1 MVCKFSIGRR
11 SNFRAQSLAKVPPL
25 TTLLISFTTGPAG
38 DQIPDWKSF
47 GAK

>member
-11 SNFRAQSLAKVPPL
+11 SNCRVQSLAKVPPL
-25 TTLLISFTTGPAG
+25 STLLRSFTTGPAG
-38 DQIPDWKSF
+38 DQIPDWKRF